1 MKNNLRNLS
10 EQFKKWGEQKRGV
23 PANDTVMKEKVLS
36 ALRPAGDGYY
46 LRRPSRFWRWSFAMA
61 AVAVLIFIAPGL
73 YRALDDMTRFP
84 VTPRVYS
91 PMDENLGLTYG
102 QDTGLAISDSRS
114 VVSKITDLFAD
125 RSLNDT
131 REFMQTD
138 YWATIRTRQVEKL
151 SHDAEMAVRG
161 LGGRID
167 RSDIGTK
174 YSNISFV
181 IPKSSLAEFKEM
193 INEMAPARF
202 IMQNEN
208 NANLLDKKQTVEKQ
222 TEMANDTLA
231 ELQRERREI
240 LDRQKEVIGRLQ
252 EQINYLTKNIQEVS
266 RIYTTN
272 TVYRQS
278 INLQISNY
286 TKQLNTAKQSL
297 ASENKQFN
305 QSLDVIDGN
314 ISRTNAELGGLDDQ
328 NEAILDTVA
337 TVQGTVTFRWISVIG
352 IIDLYLPL
360 RVAVPVVCVL
370 IIILYFFFRREKG
383 FEMP

>member
-1 MKNNLRNLS
+1 MKRNNLS
-10 EQFKKWGEQKRGV
+10 EQFKKWGEAKRGV
-23 PANDTVMKEKVLS
+23 PANDTVMKEKVMN
-36 ALRPAGDGYY
+36 ALRPAGGEYY

-102 QDTGLAISDSRS
+102 QDTGLAKTDSRS

-125 RSLNDT
+125 RSLDDS

-161 LGGRID
+161 LGGRVD

-181 IPKSSLAEFKEM
+181 IPKSSLAEFKEI

-208 NANLLDKKQTVEKQ
+208 NVNLLDKKQTVEKQ

-240 LDRQKEVIGRLQ
+240 LDRQKEVTGRLQ

-297 ASENKQFN
+297 ASENRQFN
-305 QSLDVIDGN
+305 LSLDVIDGN

-360 RVAVPVVCVL
+360 RVAVPIICVL
-370 IIILYFFFRREKG
+370 IIIFYFFFRREKG